1 MKRIGLPLAATL
13 LTAGLTLT
21 ACGSYSEDDLKDDLS
36 DEGGLTDE
44 QAECTA
50 KEVFDSDLNDD
61 EIEALG
67 SDADDITDTDLS
79 ADEQAEVTKV
89 LSEAVIK
96 CTTE

>member
-1 MKRIGLPLAATL
+1 MKRFGLPLAATL
-13 LTAGLTLT
+13 LAAGLTLS
-21 ACGSYSEDDLKDDLS
+21 ACGGYSEDDLVEDLS

-50 KEVFDSDLNDD
+50 KEVFDSNLNDD

-67 SDADDITDTDLS
+67 SDADSIEDTDLS
-79 ADEQAEVTKV
+79 AEEQAEVTEV
-89 LSEAVIK
+89 LSAAIIK